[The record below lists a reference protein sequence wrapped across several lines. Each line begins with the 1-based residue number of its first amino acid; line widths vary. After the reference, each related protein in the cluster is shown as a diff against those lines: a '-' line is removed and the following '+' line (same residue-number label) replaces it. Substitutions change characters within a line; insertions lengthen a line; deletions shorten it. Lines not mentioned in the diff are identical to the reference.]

1 MKSVSI
7 ATRLVRRWISSLGLA
22 LTLGFSGCG
31 GGDGAPVATSE
42 GAKKFALAAV
52 ATTEADQA
60 KVVTVSQVSEKRIS
74 RTVFEYVFNV
84 TVLNGASPQTDVQA
98 TVASVGTGTT
108 VIDGLVVVGSMAANA
123 QVTSAD
129 TITLRHDR
137 TYPFDLAKL
146 TWRFSGAVPL
156 TAQPITVR
164 GVVPTR
170 ITTLSTGLS

>member
-1 MKSVSI
+1 MTSVSVS
-7 ATRLVRRWISSLGLA
+7 TRLLRCWIHSLGLA
-22 LTLGFSGCG
+22 LALGLSACG
-31 GGDGAPVATSE
+31 GGNDAAVGTSDGVKRA
-42 GAKKFALAAV
+42 ALAAV
-52 ATTEADQA
+52 AASEADQA
-60 KVVTVSQVSEKRIS
+60 TVVAVSQVSEKRIS

-84 TVLNGASPQTDVQA
+84 TVLNSASPQTDVQA